1 MVNLELNIKI
11 KNDDEAQEFIF
22 DTPKVKLESACDW
35 KRKQQP
41 QAERVTSSKI
51 DNDFSLEI
59 VKIDSLFNRIK
70 QLLELDNI
78 KKFDVNLESYKNI
91 TGEFDKEGVLELIAE
106 YLWGGKIA
114 SVYVN
119 SLNGI
124 EIIIYNDLVRFA
136 EIKIDRPIV

>member
-11 KNDDEAQEFIF
+11 KNDGEAQEFIF
-22 DTPKVKLESACDW
+22 GTPKVKLESACDW

-78 KKFDVNLESYKNI
+78 KKFDVSLESYKNI

-119 SLNGI
+119 SLKGI